1 MIKKI
6 IEFLDLDG
14 NKVQEEVL
22 FHLSKADLI
31 QMGTSED
38 GGIKT
43 YLEDIVASG
52 KPAKIMEGLR
62 FILQTTYGK
71 RSADGKQFVKSP
83 DLFAEFAQTEAY
95 SELLYELVTDAE
107 AASNFINGLLPQE
120 LLAKATASAA
130 QMTLELPAEGI
141 LVQNK
146 PKPVRAENYSEA
158 ELLDIANMPDEDF
171 QKLMGRYKGNN
182 VPDEL
187 LKLAWRRLGPK
198 A

>member
-38 GGIKT
+38 GGIKK

-95 SELLYELVTDAE
+95 SELLYELVTNAE

-130 QMTLELPAEGI
+130 QMTLELPAGDVQVEQKTKRPEDYTEAEILEMPLEQFQALMASYRGGNIPRGI
-141 LVQNK
+141 LQIALR
-146 PKPVRAENYSEA
+146 RAE
-158 ELLDIANMPDEDF
+158 
-171 QKLMGRYKGNN
+171 
-182 VPDEL
+182 
-187 LKLAWRRLGPK
+187 
-198 A
+198 